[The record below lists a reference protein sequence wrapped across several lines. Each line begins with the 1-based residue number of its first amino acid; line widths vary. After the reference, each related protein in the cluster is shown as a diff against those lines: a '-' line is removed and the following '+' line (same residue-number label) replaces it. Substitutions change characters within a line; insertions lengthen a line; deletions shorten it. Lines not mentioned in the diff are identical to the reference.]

1 MSAASRRAFGSVR
14 VLGSGR
20 VQARYLGPDGLRRG
34 APRTFESKAAAKQW
48 LAVCEADML
57 RGTWSDP
64 HELGEVLATYA
75 ARWITERG
83 GLSERT
89 VRFYEGLLRLHVTPV
104 LGGKDI
110 RRLTSP
116 MVRSWRQGLIDG
128 GVGASTVAKAYRFL
142 RAVLNTAFDDEV
154 IRRNP
159 CRIKG
164 AAVERPEERPVL
176 TLGEVQL
183 LAAAIDPRYRA
194 FVLLAV
200 FGSLRWGELMGLRR
214 SDFDLEGGLVR
225 IERAVS
231 EIGAKQ
237 IIKKPKTAAG
247 VRTVALPRW
256 VIPELRR
263 HFDIYAE
270 QGQDGRVFVGSKG
283 ATPLRPNF
291 SSVWAR
297 ALDGAGLAGIHIH
310 DLRHTGN
317 HFAAMTGAST
327 RELMGRMGHASMDAA
342 LIYQHRTADRDRA
355 IADAIDLMLTGFD
368 ELPVQLVAAGASE
381 SSSDGQGHGE
391 GTPADF

>member
-1 MSAASRRAFGSVR
+1 
-14 VLGSGR
+14 
-20 VQARYLGPDGLRRG
+20 
-34 APRTFESKAAAKQW
+34 
-48 LAVCEADML
+48 ML
-57 RGTWSDP
+57 RGKWSDP
-64 HELGEVLATYA
+64 NEHGEVLATYA
-75 ARWITERG
+75 ARWISERP

-89 VRFYEGLLRLHVTPV
+89 VRLYEGLLRLHVAPA
-104 LGGKDI
+104 LGGRDI
-110 RRLTSP
+110 RRLTPP
-116 MVRSWRQGLIDG
+116 MVRTWRQGLIDG
-128 GVGASTVAKAYRFL
+128 GVGASTVSKAYRLL

-159 CRIKG
+159 CHIKG
-164 AAVERPEERPVL
+164 AAVEKPEERPVL
-176 TLGEVQL
+176 TLDEVLL

-214 SDFDLEGGLVR
+214 SDFDMVDGLVR

-231 EIGAKQ
+231 EIGARQ
-237 IIKKPKTAAG
+237 VIKKPKTAAG

-256 VIPELRR
+256 LMPELHR
-263 HFDIYAE
+263 HFDTYAE
-270 QGQDGRVFVGSKG
+270 SGQDGRVFVGPKG

-310 DLRHTGN
+310 DLRHAGN

-342 LIYQHRTADRDRA
+342 LIYQHRTADRDRV
-355 IADAIDLMLTGFD
+355 IADAIDVMLTGLGPGPETLAD
-368 ELPVQLVAAGASE
+368 TGASE
-381 SSSDGQGHGE
+381 LDSDRHGHGE
-391 GTPADF
+391 GTAAQL

>member
-1 MSAASRRAFGSVR
+1 MSAARRRAFGSVR
-14 VLGSGR
+14 VMASGR
-20 VQARYLGPDGLRRG
+20 VQARYFGPDGLRRS
-34 APRTFESKAAAKQW
+34 APRTFDSKAAANRW
-48 LAVCEADML
+48 LALCEADML
-57 RGTWSDP
+57 RGKWSDP
-64 HELGEVLATYA
+64 NELGEVLATYA
-75 ARWITERG
+75 ARWISERP

-89 VRFYEGLLRLHVTPV
+89 VRFYEGLLRLHVAPA
-104 LGGKDI
+104 LGGRDI
-110 RRLTSP
+110 RRLTPP
-116 MVRSWRQGLIDG
+116 MVRSWRQGLIDS

-164 AAVERPEERPVL
+164 AAVEKPEERPVL
-176 TLGEVQL
+176 TLAEVQL

-214 SDFDLEGGLVR
+214 SDFDMVAGLVR

-231 EIGAKQ
+231 EIGARQ

-256 VIPELRR
+256 LMPELRR
-263 HFDIYAE
+263 HFDTYAE
-270 QGQDGRVFVGSKG
+270 VGQDGRVFVGSKG

-297 ALDGAGLAGIHIH
+297 ALDGAGLAGVHIH
-310 DLRHTGN
+310 DLRHSGN

-342 LIYQHRTADRDRA
+342 LIYQHRTADRDRV
-355 IADAIDLMLTGFD
+355 IADAIDVMLTGLD
-368 ELPVQLVAAGASE
+368 AGPETLVGVGAGE
-381 SSSDGQGHGE
+381 SGSDG
-391 GTPADF
+391 

>member
-1 MSAASRRAFGSVR
+1 MA
-14 VLGSGR
+14 SGR
-20 VQARYLGPDGLRRG
+20 VQARYFGPDGLRRS
-34 APRTFESKAAAKQW
+34 APRTFDSKSAANRW
-48 LAVCEADML
+48 LSLCEADML

-64 HELGEVLATYA
+64 NERGELLATYA
-75 ARWITERG
+75 ARWISERP

-89 VRFYEGLLRLHVTPV
+89 IRFYEGLLRLHVTPV

-110 RRLTSP
+110 RRLTPP
-116 MVRSWRQGLIDG
+116 MVRSWRQGLIDDE
-128 GVGASTVAKAYRFL
+128 VGASTVAKAYRFL

-164 AAVERPEERPVL
+164 AAVEKPEERPVL
-176 TLGEVQL
+176 TLGEVQV
-183 LAAAIDPRYRA
+183 LAAAIDPRYRT

-214 SDFDLEGGLVR
+214 SDFDMVTGLVH

-231 EIGAKQ
+231 EIGARQ
-237 IIKKPKTAAG
+237 IMKKPKTAAG

-256 VIPELRR
+256 IMPELRR
-263 HFDIYAE
+263 HFDTYAE
-270 QGQDGRVFVGSKG
+270 HGQDGRVFVGPKG

-297 ALDGAGLAGIHIH
+297 ALDGAGLVGIHIH

-342 LIYQHRTADRDRA
+342 LIYQHRTADRDRV
-355 IADAIDLMLTGFD
+355 IADAIDVMLIGLDAGPET
-368 ELPVQLVAAGASE
+368 LVGVGAG
-381 SSSDGQGHGE
+381 GPGGE
-391 GTPADF
+391 G

>member
-1 MSAASRRAFGSVR
+1 MSVAGRRAFGSVR
-14 VLGSGR
+14 VLASGR

-48 LAVCEADML
+48 LALCEADML

-75 ARWITERG
+75 ARWIRERG

-89 VRFYEGLLRLHVTPV
+89 VRFYEGLLRLHVVPV
-104 LGGKDI
+104 LGGRDI
-110 RRLTSP
+110 RRLTPP

-164 AAVERPEERPVL
+164 AAVEKPEERPVL
-176 TLGEVQL
+176 TLAEVQL

-214 SDFDLEGGLVR
+214 SDFDLVAGHVR

-231 EIGAKQ
+231 EIDARQ
-237 IIKKPKTAAG
+237 VIKKPKTAAG

-256 VIPELRR
+256 LMQKLRR

-270 QGQDGRVFVGSKG
+270 SGQEGRVFIGPKG

-291 SSVWAR
+291 SSVWAT

-310 DLRHTGN
+310 DLRHAGN

-342 LIYQHRTADRDRA
+342 LIYQHRTADRDRT
-355 IADAIDLMLTGFD
+355 IADAIDVMLTALDAGPETGVGTGVD
-368 ELPVQLVAAGASE
+368 ESE
-381 SSSDGQGHGE
+381 DDGQGHGE
-391 GTPADF
+391 GTAVGF

>member
-1 MSAASRRAFGSVR
+1 MNVATRRAFGTVR
-14 VLGSGR
+14 VLASGR
-20 VQARYLGPDGLRRG
+20 VQVRYVGPDGLRRS
-34 APRTFESKAAAKQW
+34 AARTFDSKAAARRW
-48 LAVCEADML
+48 LALCEADMV

-64 HELGEVLATYA
+64 HELGELLATYA
-75 ARWITERG
+75 ARWITERP

-89 VRFYEGLLRLHVTPV
+89 VRFYEGLLRLHVAPV
-104 LGGKDI
+104 LGAKDI
-110 RRLTSP
+110 RRLTPSV
-116 MVRSWRQGLIDG
+116 VRSWRQGLIDG
-128 GVGASTVAKAYRFL
+128 GVGPSTVAKAYRFL

-164 AAVERPEERPVL
+164 AAVETPGERPVL
-176 TLGEVQL
+176 TLHEVQQ
-183 LAAAIDPRYRA
+183 LAAAINPRFRA
-194 FVLLAV
+194 LVLLAV

-214 SDFDLEGGLVR
+214 SDFDLDDGLVR

-231 EIGAKQ
+231 EIGARQ

-256 VIPELRR
+256 LIPELRA
-263 HFDIYAE
+263 HFDTYAE
-270 QGQDGRVFVGSKG
+270 SGEDGRVFVGAKG

-291 SSVWAR
+291 SPVWAR
-297 ALDGAGLAGIHIH
+297 ALRGAGLEGIHIH

-342 LIYQHRTADRDRA
+342 LIYQHRTADRDRV
-355 IADAIDLMLTGFD
+355 IADAIDLMLTG
-368 ELPVQLVAAGASE
+368 AGAASLRGVAKGADE
-381 SSSDGQGHGE
+381 PAGVGYGHGE
-391 GTPADF
+391 GTPAHS

>member
-1 MSAASRRAFGSVR
+1 MSAARRRAFGSVR
-14 VLGSGR
+14 VLASGR
-20 VQARYLGPDGLRRG
+20 VQARYWGPEGLRRS
-34 APRTFESKAAAKQW
+34 APRTFGSKAAANQW
-48 LAVCEADML
+48 LALCEADML

-64 HELGEVLATYA
+64 NELGELLGTYA
-75 ARWITERG
+75 SRWIQERP

-89 VRFYEGLLRLHVTPV
+89 VRFYEGLLRLHVAPV
-104 LGGKDI
+104 LGKKDI
-110 RRLTSP
+110 RRLTPP
-116 MVRSWRQGLIDG
+116 MVRSWRQGLMDG

-164 AAVERPEERPVL
+164 AAVEKPDERPVL
-176 TLGEVQL
+176 TLDQVQL

-214 SDFDLEGGLVR
+214 SDFDPVAGHVR

-231 EIGAKQ
+231 EIGARQ

-247 VRTVALPRW
+247 IRDVALPRW
-256 VIPELRR
+256 LTPELRR
-263 HFDIYAE
+263 HFDTYAE
-270 QGQDGRVFVGSKG
+270 PGEDGRVFIGSKG

-297 ALDGAGLAGIHIH
+297 ALDGAGLTGIHIH

-327 RELMGRMGHASMDAA
+327 RELMGRMGHASLDAA

-355 IADAIDLMLTGFD
+355 IADAIDVMLAGVEAGSKTD
-368 ELPVQLVAAGASE
+368 ARPAADE
-381 SSSDGQGHGE
+381 SSNRG
-391 GTPADF
+391 